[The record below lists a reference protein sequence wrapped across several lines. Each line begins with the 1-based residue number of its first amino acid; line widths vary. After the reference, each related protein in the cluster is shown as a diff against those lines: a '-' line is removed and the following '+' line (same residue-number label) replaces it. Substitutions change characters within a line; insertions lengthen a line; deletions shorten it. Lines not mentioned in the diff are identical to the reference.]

1 MIGIWRMH
9 PRCAKIGMAAC
20 LVMVVTSAS
29 SGPLL
34 SVAAGIFALLLW
46 RWRRWTRQMRI
57 AAVVGYLLLNMVM
70 KAPAYYLIAR
80 IDLTGGSSGYHR
92 AAIIEAAISH
102 FHEWWFAGTN
112 YTRHW
117 MPYGVSWS
125 PDHCDITNQYIYYG
139 VIGGVLLMLMFIAAL
154 WMAFCYV
161 GRYLRVHADDDIR
174 KCKFAWAL
182 GAALFA
188 QAASG
193 VSVYYFDQSF
203 IFLFMNLALIG
214 SLYSSAT
221 RETAAA
227 DPVAATPSAPFNF
240 LESDSP
246 EKQI

>member
-1 MIGIWRMH
+1 
-9 PRCAKIGMAAC
+9 
-20 LVMVVTSAS
+20 MVVTSAS

-34 SVAAGIFALLLW
+34 SVIAGIFALLIW
-46 RWRRWTRQMRI
+46 RLRRWTRQMRI
-57 AAVVGYLLLNMVM
+57 AAVVGYIVLNMVM
-70 KAPAYYLIAR
+70 KAPVYYLIAR

-102 FHEWWFAGTN
+102 FGEWWFAGTN

-139 VIGGVLLMLMFIAAL
+139 VIGGLQLMLLFIAAL
-154 WMAFCYV
+154 WMAFRYI
-161 GRYLRVHADDDIR
+161 GRYLRMHTDDDVPDCR
-174 KCKFAWAL
+174 FAWAL

-188 QAASG
+188 QAASC

-214 SLYSSAT
+214 SLYSSKSQQIPAT
-221 RETAAA
+221 GTG
-227 DPVAATPSAPFNF
+227 DVQLTSPSEISEPACT
-240 LESDSP
+240 
-246 EKQI
+246 IG